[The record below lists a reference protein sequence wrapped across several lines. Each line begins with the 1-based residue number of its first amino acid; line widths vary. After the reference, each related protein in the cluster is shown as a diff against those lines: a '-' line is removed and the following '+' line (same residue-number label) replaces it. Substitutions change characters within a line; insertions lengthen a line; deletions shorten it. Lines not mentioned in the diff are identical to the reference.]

1 MQTPAKY
8 KISHLSSLLQDLQ
21 SSLTQK
27 KHLIVFN
34 SEISGFPKYFHQSST
49 YKPMMMMLM
58 MLMMMIMVI
67 IIIA

>member
-49 YKPMMMMLM
+49 YKPMMMMM